1 MYMAES
7 VARKSGKKLIRID
20 ISSDTVCPW
29 CFVGKKNLDRAIAS
43 SQNQYE
49 FELRW
54 HPFFL
59 DPSAPKEGVNKREF
73 YRNKFGPRFEQLA
86 SRMAEIFA
94 GLGMEYDLDGLTG
107 NTLDSHR
114 LLYLAGIQGLDKQHD
129 LAEELF
135 LGYFTQGK
143 YIGDREFL
151 IESARKVGIEGA
163 AAFLDDPNNG
173 LNEVNE
179 ELQQYSSQISGVPNY
194 VINGKFQINGGQPTE
209 NFLKAFR
216 MAASDHA

>member
-1 MYMAES
+1 MANNT
-7 VARKSGKKLIRID
+7 AKKLIRID

-43 SQNQYE
+43 SQNQYD

-73 YRNKFGPRFEQLA
+73 YRNKFGPQFEQMA
-86 SRMAEIFA
+86 ARMSEIFA
-94 GLGMEYDLDGLTG
+94 GLGMEYDLNGLTG

-114 LLYLAGIQGLDKQHD
+114 LLHLAGSQGSDKQHK
-129 LAEELF
+129 LAEELS

-143 YIGDREFL
+143 YIGDRKFL
-151 IESARKVGIEGA
+151 LESARKVGIEGA

-179 ELQQYSSQISGVPNY
+179 ELQQYSAQISGVPHY
-194 VINGKFQINGGQPTE
+194 VINGKFHLNGGQPTE
-209 NFLKAFR
+209 NFLKAFQ
-216 MAASDHA
+216 MAAATDDA